1 MTTTSKGHGRLEVRS
16 LWASDQLVGYVDF
29 PYARQVVRIE
39 RTTTKLNGSPLR
51 HEVVFGITS
60 ISVSKGPGARLLALN
75 RGHWGIENRLHWV
88 RDVTFDED
96 RSQVRKGSGAQAM
109 AALRN
114 LAIGLLRRAGATNIA
129 AALRHCARYVDKAL
143 RLIGL

>member
-1 MTTTSKGHGRLEVRS
+1 MEVRQ
-16 LWASDQLVGYVDF
+16 LWASADLTTYLDF
-29 PYARQVVRIE
+29 PYSQQVFRIE
-39 RTTTKLNGSPLR
+39 RTTTKLDGTPMR

-60 ISVSKGPGARLLALN
+60 LSATTGPPNRLLALN

-96 RSQVRKGSGAQAM
+96 RSQVRKGAGAQAM

-129 AALRHCARYVDKAL
+129 AALRHCVHHPETAL
-143 RLIGL
+143 RLIGI

>member
-1 MTTTSKGHGRLEVRS
+1 MEVRQ
-16 LWASDQLVGYVDF
+16 LWASADLTTYLDF
-29 PYARQVVRIE
+29 PYSQQVFRIE
-39 RTTTKLNGSPLR
+39 RTTTKLDGTPMR

-60 ISVSKGPGARLLALN
+60 LSATKATPSRLLALN

-96 RSQVRKGSGAQAM
+96 RSQVRKGAGAQAM

-114 LAIGLLRRAGATNIA
+114 LAIGLLRRARATNIA
-129 AALRHCARYVDKAL
+129 AALRHCLQHSETPL
-143 RLIGL
+143 RLIGV

>member
-1 MTTTSKGHGRLEVRS
+1 VDKGHGRIEKRQI
-16 LWASDQLVGYVDF
+16 WASDQLAGYLDF
-29 PYARQVVRIE
+29 PYARQVFQVE
-39 RTTTKLNGSPLR
+39 RTTMNLDGSLLR

-60 ISVSKGPGARLLALN
+60 LQREKGPAGRLLQLN
-75 RGHWGIENRLHWV
+75 RGHWSIENRLHWV

-96 RSQVRKGSGAQAM
+96 RSQVRKGAGAQIM

-114 LAIGLLRRAGATNIA
+114 LAIGLLRRAGAKNIA
-129 AALRHCARYVDKAL
+129 AALRHCARYVEKAL